1 MTYQF
6 LISDESVNSY
16 GTRVLT
22 AGIRYDEYLKNP
34 IVLWNHIRAWSDKDN
49 QVLPIGK
56 VLRLW
61 MENSK
66 LYAEVE
72 FDQND
77 EFAQKIEAKV
87 AQKIINA
94 CSIGIAVV
102 TTSEDNSVIVQ
113 GQSRPTIIECRLRE
127 LSIVDIPANKNCV
140 RLYDDGTGKEL
151 TFAAGQDNFLL
162 PLLKNQNEMNF
173 KDDVLALLGLK
184 EADDQAVI
192 NQITALMNGSKEA
205 TTLRERVTTLEGE
218 LQTYRDKE
226 KAVRQAEIVSLVD
239 GAIKERKITAAQR
252 EDYISLAEQD
262 FDRTKKVLDS
272 IAAVPEPE
280 SATHSDKADAWEERF
295 REIRQRTAAGN

>member
-1 MTYQF
+1 MTYTF

-22 AGIRYDEYLKNP
+22 AGIRTGDYLKNP
-34 IVLWNHIRAWSDKDN
+34 IVLWNHIRAWNDKTD

-61 MENSK
+61 TEADK

-77 EFAQKIEAKV
+77 EFAKKIEAKV
-87 AQKIINA
+87 AAGIVNA

-102 TTSEDNSVIVQ
+102 TTSEDSAVIVQ

-140 RLYDDGTGKEL
+140 RFYDDTTGQEM

-162 PLLKNQNEMNF
+162 PLLKNQNDMNF
-173 KDDVLALLGLK
+173 KDDVMALLGLK
-184 EADDQAVI
+184 DADDQEVVK
-192 NQITALMNGSKEA
+192 QITNLMNGEKETA
-205 TTLRERVTTLEGE
+205 QLREKITSLEGD

-226 KAVRQAEIVSLVD
+226 KADRQAEIVNLVD
-239 GAIKERKITAAQR
+239 GAIKDRKITAGER
-252 EDYISLAEQD
+252 EDYICLAEQD
-262 FDRTKKVLDS
+262 FDRTKKILGKMTG
-272 IAAVPEPE
+272 VPEPDT
-280 SATHSDKADAWEERF
+280 ANHDDKADAWEERF
-295 REIRQRTAAGN
+295 REIRQRAATGN

>member
-34 IVLWNHIRAWSDKDN
+34 IVLWNHIRAWSDKDD

-72 FDQND
+72 FDQSD
-77 EFAQKIEAKV
+77 DFAQKIETKV

-102 TTSEDNSVIVQ
+102 TTSEDSSVIVQ
-113 GQSRPTIIECRLRE
+113 GQSRPTIVECRLRE

-140 RLYDDGTGKEL
+140 RLYDDGTGQEL

-162 PLLKNQNEMNF
+162 PLLKNEDEMNF
-173 KDDVLALLGLK
+173 KDDVLALLGLQ

-192 NQITALMNGSKEA
+192 NQITALMNGSKETA
-205 TTLRERVTTLEGE
+205 TLREKVSILEGE
-218 LQTYRDKE
+218 LQTFRDKE
-226 KAVRQAEIVSLVD
+226 KAARQAEIVTLVD
-239 GAIKERKITAAQR
+239 GAIGCRKITAAQR
-252 EDYISLAEQD
+252 EDYIGLAEQD
-262 FDRTKKVLDS
+262 FDRTKKVIDS
-272 IAAVPEPE
+272 ISAVPEPE
-280 SATHSDKADAWEERF
+280 STAHSDKSDAWEERF
-295 REIRQRTAAGN
+295 REIRQRTAAGK